1 MAFDTLCFLPFLSRR
16 KKRGYFKKLTSTT
29 KSIFFFFLKHRSC
42 LRFFIRWV
50 FTPHPMQV
58 YSNMCGF
65 HYETQK
71 VTTNPRDTIFWITDH
86 NFFLMNV
93 FPQKLVITSGSWH
106 KKIIKIEGQRCP
118 FEPPNRGLAMKFKRN
133 WKP

>member
-1 MAFDTLCFLPFLSRR
+1 MTPFVSSLFCLGG
-16 KKRGYFKKLTSTT
+16 KKGIFKKTNLND
-29 KSIFFFFLKHRSC
+29 KIHFFSFWNIALAYVP
-42 LRFFIRWV
+42 FIRWV

>member
-1 MAFDTLCFLPFLSRR
+1 MAFDTLCFLPFFVSEE
-16 KKRGYFKKLTSTT
+16 KKGYLKKTNLND
-29 KSIFFFFLKHRSC
+29 KIHFFFFLKHRSC

>member
-16 KKRGYFKKLTSTT
+16 EKRD
-29 KSIFFFFLKHRSC
+29 FFLKTNLDDKIH
-42 LRFFIRWV
+42 FFLNIALAYVLFYRWV
-50 FTPHPMQV
+50 LPLIPCEFKATCVVFTTRHK
-58 YSNMCGF
+58 
-65 HYETQK
+65 K

-86 NFFLMNV
+86 NFFSHERFSTETGLYLR
-93 FPQKLVITSGSWH
+93 FLTH

-118 FEPPNRGLAMKFKRN
+118 FEPPNRGWAMKFKRN

>member
-1 MAFDTLCFLPFLSRR
+1 MTPFVSSLFCLGG
-16 KKRGYFKKLTSTT
+16 KKGIFKKTNLND
-29 KSIFFFFLKHRSC
+29 KIHFFSFWNIALAYI
-42 LRFFIRWV
+42 LFIRWV

>member
-1 MAFDTLCFLPFLSRR
+1 MTPFVSSLFCLGG
-16 KKRGYFKKLTSTT
+16 KKGIFKKTNLND
-29 KSIFFFFLKHRSC
+29 KIHFFFLFETS
-42 LRFFIRWV
+42 LLLTFSLFGGF